1 MRVRTAVIPV
11 AGLGT
16 RFLPATKSVPKEM
29 LPVLDRPCVDY
40 IVREA
45 ADAGIERIIFVTAR
59 GKDAMVDYF
68 DSSPALEAHLQ
79 EQEKLEL
86 LEKVVEAGRRVDVI
100 TIRQRKALGLGHAI
114 LTAKPIVGNEP
125 FAILLGDDIVFAEKP
140 VIGEM
145 IKVFEKQQEAVVA
158 IMEVPN
164 EHTQRYGICAGQWE
178 SEREMRV
185 KRMVEKPHPK
195 IAPSNFG
202 IVGRY
207 VVPASIFALLEET
220 PPGKGGEIQLTD
232 ALHMLARMNKVVG
245 FKFDGKRIDTGNAM
259 GLLHASMYQAY
270 HRPETRAKLMELIQ
284 EFQSEDE
291 KSSTTPKKDS
301 KK

>member
-16 RFLPATKSVPKEM
+16 RFLPATKSIPKEM

-68 DSSPALEAHLQ
+68 DSAPALEAHLKKH
-79 EQEKLEL
+79 EKFEL

-100 TIRQRKALGLGHAI
+100 NIRQRQALGLGHAI
-114 LTAKPIVGNEP
+114 LTARPIVGDEP
-125 FAILLGDDIVFAEKP
+125 FAILLGDDIVFADKP

-145 IKVFEKQQEAVVA
+145 INVYHRKQDAVVA
-158 IMEVPN
+158 VMEVPN
-164 EHTQRYGICAGQWE
+164 EHTQRYGICAGDWE
-178 SEREMRV
+178 NQKEMRV
-185 KRMVEKPHPK
+185 SQMVEKPHPK
-195 IAPSNFG
+195 VAPSNFG

-207 VVPASIFALLEET
+207 VVPPEIFDMLAET

-232 ALHMLARMNKVVG
+232 ALHMLAKMNRVIG
-245 FKFDGKRIDTGNAM
+245 FKFDGRRIDTGNAL
-259 GLLHASMYQAY
+259 GLLQASMYQAY
-270 HRPETRAKLMELIQ
+270 HRPEMRERFLNMLQ
-284 EFQSEDE
+284 EFMP
-291 KSSTTPKKDS
+291 TPPNPPAES
-301 KK
+301 

>member
-29 LPVLDRPCVDY
+29 LPILDRPCVDY

-59 GKDAMVDYF
+59 RKDAMIDYF
-68 DSSPALEAHLQ
+68 DSAPALEAHLQ
-79 EQEKLEL
+79 KHGKIEL
-86 LEKVVEAGRRVDVI
+86 LEKVLEAGRRVDVI

-114 LTAKPIVGNEP
+114 LTAKPIVGDEP
-125 FAILLGDDIVFAEKP
+125 FAILLGDDVVFTKKP

-145 IKVFEKQQEAVVA
+145 IKVFHRKQDAVVA
-158 IMEVPN
+158 IMGVPPDQ
-164 EHTQRYGICAGQWE
+164 TQRYGICAGSWE
-178 SEREMRV
+178 NDREMRV
-185 KRMVEKPHPK
+185 TQMIEKPHPK

-207 VVPASIFALLEET
+207 VVPPEIFGLLAET

-232 ALHMLARMNKVVG
+232 ALHMMARLNRVIG
-245 FKFDGKRIDTGNAM
+245 FKFEGRRIDTGNAL
-259 GLLHASMYQAY
+259 GLLHASMFQAY
-270 HRPETRAKLMELIQ
+270 HRPEMREDFLKLLE
-284 EFQSEDE
+284 EFRPDSEQHN
-291 KSSTTPKKDS
+291 K
-301 KK
+301 

>member
-68 DSSPALEAHLQ
+68 DSAPALEAHLQ
-79 EQEKLEL
+79 EQEKFEL

-164 EHTQRYGICAGQWE
+164 DHTQRYGICAGKWE
-178 SEREMRV
+178 NEREMRV

-270 HRPETRAKLMELIQ
+270 HRPETRARLMELIE
-284 EFQSEDE
+284 EFQS
-291 KSSTTPKKDS
+291 KKES
-301 KK
+301 KTNKTKR

>member
-59 GKDAMVDYF
+59 GKDAMIDYF
-68 DSSPALEAHLQ
+68 DSSPALEAHLK
-79 EQEKLEL
+79 EHEKFEL

-100 TIRQRKALGLGHAI
+100 NIRQRKALGLGHAI
-114 LTAKPIVGNEP
+114 LTAKPIVGDEP
-125 FAILLGDDIVFAEKP
+125 FAILLGDDIVFSEKP

-145 IKVFEKQQEAVVA
+145 IKVYEKQQEAVVA

-164 EHTQRYGICAGQWE
+164 EQTQRYGICAGSWE

-185 KRMVEKPHPK
+185 NQMVEKPHPK
-195 IAPSNFG
+195 VAPSNFG

-207 VVPASIFALLEET
+207 VVPAEIFNLLEDT

-232 ALHMLARMNKVVG
+232 ALHMLARMNKVIG
-245 FKFDGKRIDTGNAM
+245 FKFEGKRVDTGNAL

-270 HRPETRAKLMELIQ
+270 HRPEMREKFLALLK
-284 EFQSEDE
+284 EFQPAP
-291 KSSTTPKKDS
+291 TS
-301 KK
+301 KKVKMTKEQD

>member
-40 IVREA
+40 IVKEA
-45 ADAGIERIIFVTAR
+45 ADAGIEKIVFVTAR

-68 DSSPALEAHLQ
+68 DSSPALEAHLK
-79 EQEKLEL
+79 EHEKFEL

-114 LTAKPIVGNEP
+114 LTAKPIVGDEP

-164 EHTQRYGICAGQWE
+164 EHTQRYGICSGEWE
-178 SEREMRV
+178 NNREMRV

-195 IAPSNFG
+195 VAPSNFG

-207 VVPASIFALLEET
+207 VVPAEIFTLLEDT

-270 HRPETRAKLMELIQ
+270 HRPEMREKLIELIQ
-284 EFQSEDE
+284 EFLPKED
-291 KSSTTPKKDS
+291 SVPKKTEGKS